1 MRSTVGKWRSRFV
14 EQRLEGLYDEPRPG
28 VERTITDDQ
37 IEEVVT
43 KTLETTP
50 KGRTHWST
58 RSMAKHL
65 GLSHS
70 TIGCIWRTFGLQPHR
85 SESFRLSQDPQLVEK
100 VRDVVGLYMNP
111 PDNAV
116 VLCVDEKSQIQALE
130 RAQPVLPM
138 SLGQPERQT
147 HDYIRHGTTDLFAA
161 LDAATGEVLGKC
173 YTRHRAI
180 EFKKFLVEIEAAVPR
195 ELDIHVVLDNLA
207 THKTPA
213 IKRWRLVR
221 GLRAPTGALAIYEP
235 GQFEEVISY
244 LFVGTEKALLF
255 DTGLGIGDMRQVVA
269 ELTDLEPI
277 VVNSHTHYDH
287 VGGNHHFSKVHGTET
302 AYTAQSAK
310 GRAHEAVCVRGF
322 PIIATVMVSGSGI
335 RRCATK
341 PFSEARRPGG
351 AIGRAAWWGSAAASA
366 RKRHEPLGARD
377 EIGQQVEG
385 VEVFT
390 DPG

>member
-1 MRSTVGKWRSRFV
+1 MKHNGRQLAELKLTSEETKALERLTRRRRASPHQAFRARIVLQCASGLTNSEVARKLRTMRSTVGKWRSRFV

-70 TIGCIWRTFGLQPHR
+70 TIGRIWRTFGLQPHR

-147 HDYIRHGTTDLFAA
+147 HDYIRHGMTDLFAA

-213 IKRWRLVR
+213 IKRWLAKRPRFHFHFTPTHASWLNLAERFFGLLTEHALRR
-221 GLRAPTGALAIYEP
+221 G
-235 GQFEEVISY
+235 
-244 LFVGTEKALLF
+244 
-255 DTGLGIGDMRQVVA
+255 
-269 ELTDLEPI
+269 
-277 VVNSHTHYDH
+277 SHTSVPQLRNAIQDYLD
-287 VGGNHHFSKVHGTET
+287 
-302 AYTAQSAK
+302 
-310 GRAHEAVCVRGF
+310 AHNDE
-322 PIIATVMVSGSGI
+322 P
-335 RRCATK
+335 K
-341 PFSEARRPGG
+341 PFMWTKSADQVLESIARFAQRTLDTHGK
-351 AIGRAAWWGSAAASA
+351 SNMDSN
-366 RKRHEPLGARD
+366 
-377 EIGQQVEG
+377 
-385 VEVFT
+385 
-390 DPG
+390 

>member
-1 MRSTVGKWRSRFV
+1 MRTTRLTVGKWRSRFV
-14 EQRLEGLYDEPRPG
+14 AQRMEGLYDEPRPG
-28 VERTITDDQ
+28 ASRKIGDDQ

-70 TIGCIWRTFGLQPHR
+70 TIGRIWRTFGLQPHR

-161 LDAATGEVLGKC
+161 LDTATGEIIGKC
-173 YTRHRAI
+173 YTRHRAV
-180 EFKKFLVEIEAAVPR
+180 EFKKFLAEIETAVPN
-195 ELDIHVVLDNLA
+195 ELDIHIVLDNLA

-213 IKRWRLVR
+213 IKRW
-221 GLRAPTGALAIYEP
+221 LAKRPPVPLPLHANSRIMAEP
-235 GQFEEVISY
+235 CR
-244 LFVGTEKALLF
+244 ALLWLAHR
-255 DTGLGIGDMRQVVA
+255 TRLATRLTHQCPSAQNGHTRLPRCPQRRTKAVQV
-269 ELTDLEPI
+269 D
-277 VVNSHTHYDH
+277 
-287 VGGNHHFSKVHGTET
+287 
-302 AYTAQSAK
+302 Q
-310 GRAHEAVCVRGF
+310 
-322 PIIATVMVSGSGI
+322 I
-335 RRCATK
+335 RRPNPRIYRSLRPTY
-341 PFSEARRPGG
+341 ARYTWRTRLC
-351 AIGRAAWWGSAAASA
+351 IVI
-366 RKRHEPLGARD
+366 K
-377 EIGQQVEG
+377 
-385 VEVFT
+385 
-390 DPG
+390 DPGD